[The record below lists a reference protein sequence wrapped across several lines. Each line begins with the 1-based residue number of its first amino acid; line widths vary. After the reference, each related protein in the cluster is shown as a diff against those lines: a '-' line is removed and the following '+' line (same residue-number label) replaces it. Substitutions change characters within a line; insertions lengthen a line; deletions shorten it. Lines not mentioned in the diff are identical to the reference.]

1 MIDYL
6 LILQYYRLV
15 IVLEV
20 NDVKDFC
27 NRTVFNNFNIQCVI
41 DIGVLC
47 KKVFLEISQNSQ
59 ENICARVSFLI
70 NLQGSG
76 LQLHLKRESGTVVFQ

>member
-1 MIDYL
+1 MIGYL
-6 LILQYYRLV
+6 LILQYYQLV

-27 NRTVFNNFNIQCVI
+27 NRTVSNNFNIQCVI

-47 KKVFLEISQNSQ
+47 KKVFLEIS
-59 ENICARVSFLI
+59 
-70 NLQGSG
+70 
-76 LQLHLKRESGTVVFQ
+76 